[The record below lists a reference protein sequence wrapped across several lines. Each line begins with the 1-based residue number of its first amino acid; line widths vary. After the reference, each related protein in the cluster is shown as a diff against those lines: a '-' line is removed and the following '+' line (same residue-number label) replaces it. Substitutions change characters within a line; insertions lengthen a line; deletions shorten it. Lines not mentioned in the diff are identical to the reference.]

1 MARLGH
7 RLVST
12 ARIAAGIYA
21 RAAGGQHA
29 AAISYHV
36 CFSLVPFVALFLS
49 VLEVVLPEATAERV
63 VSWLVDVLPLPADL
77 SRSVVGAVE
86 RSAPPA
92 SAAGLI
98 AAAGLLWAAGGMM
111 GSVRAA
117 FRAVWASEAD
127 EPFLRGKALDLVLVL
142 GTGVLIVAAFGVS
155 VVVQLVTDRGTRIV
169 DDLGGSSS
177 ATARLSS
184 LGQLTGSTV
193 LAFLAFLLLYRV
205 VPPVATRLRDTAPA
219 AAVAAVAVQL
229 ATAGFSIYLERVA
242 DFDEVYGPLG
252 AVFALLLLVYVVSAI
267 LLFGACLAAAPRPPA
282 VATVPAGVQQP
293 LRTRI
298 LQALR
303 ALVVRDRS

>member
-7 RLVST
+7 RLVRT
-12 ARIAAGIYA
+12 ARIAAGIYG

-36 CFSLVPFVALFLS
+36 CFSLVPFVALLLS
-49 VLEVVLPEATAERV
+49 VLEVVLPETTAERV
-63 VSWLVDVLPLPADL
+63 VSWLVGVLPLPEEL
-77 SRSVVGAVE
+77 SGSVVDAVE

-92 SAAGLI
+92 STAGLI
-98 AAAGLLWAAGGMM
+98 AAAGLMWAASGMM

-117 FRAVWASEAD
+117 FRDVWASEAD
-127 EPFLRGKALDLVLVL
+127 QPFLRDKVLDLVLVL
-142 GTGVLIVAAFGVS
+142 GTGVFIVAAFGVS
-155 VVVQLVTDRGTRIV
+155 VVVQLLTDTSTRIV
-169 DDLGGSSS
+169 DDLGGRGS
-177 ATARLSS
+177 AIARLSS
-184 LGQLTGSTV
+184 LGQLAGSTA

-205 VPPVATRLRDTAPA
+205 VPPVATRLRDALPA
-219 AAVAAVAVQL
+219 AAVAGVAVQV
-229 ATAGFSIYLERVA
+229 ATAGFSIYLERFA

-252 AVFALLLLVYVVSAI
+252 AVFALLLVVYVVSAI

-282 VATVPAGVQQP
+282 VATVPVQQP

-303 ALVVRDRS
+303 AVVIRDRS